1 MADARR
7 SVSFTVYSPRVTEV
21 EAFQA
26 AVQARVQ
33 CLNAWNTADINQILQ
48 EELQNRLVATAEQDT
63 PSCPNAIAPVKRMW
77 QCHREIRTLQRTPTE
92 ETVVLCAALKQE
104 FAALQKQVRSMSKL
118 RRQTFIDECVNKA
131 TQAARIGD
139 VREIHVQVNRIAPKV
154 ARRQPQL
161 RNAQGLVMT
170 PAQETQAL
178 QEYWQGIY
186 CSHHSRSPEPL
197 SKYELP
203 RELLEKAL
211 AVLPQHKA
219 LPGHYAPSLA
229 WKLAAASISALAE
242 RTILQEKPC
251 LERFISSTT
260 RPLCEPFSI
269 FIKLARTTL
278 SVQDARFSDDIIQ
291 CEIRLEARLQHIA
304 RERNT
309 APMQPAPS
317 VFHCPDCDYQAG
329 SKAALTK
336 HRNKV
341 HQAALQPSHY
351 LEWKKVDRFENGTD
365 GLPTCRWC
373 GKLFS
378 SWQQL
383 QRHIHDQVCQ
393 QKMKQVPQT
402 TEEQDRPHT
411 QCDMVDC
418 AEDAPL
424 MPPVISSTETVP
436 IAQQHELTAEPQAND
451 GTSSLPLPPGTPFQA
466 PVADE
471 DISKPQPQ
479 TLQPTV
485 RDHQVMHTLRQA
497 TPMEALQKHTQLQ
510 AELLNHCG
518 LCRQWTPAR
527 GGTKIH
533 LRGSH
538 TKEWEQAGKVAEHE
552 CLAYASHI
560 TSTAGCPFCLAPKFA
575 DKRAARAHA
584 QNCQV
589 LFQIVFLR
597 ILSQPIMRLTA
608 RYFISS
614 ACLKGFIAPTRL
626 IRMAQSVEEILGP
639 LFPALSERSARDSGS
654 EGSNPLKRSKPDPA
668 TTAGVRGKGIGKAK
682 SKGKG
687 KSKGKWPQELTW
699 DAPQEARHR
708 PFGSATW
715 AWKHAPGLD
724 VEAAIYA
731 MARLCLRQ
739 ETELSELRQE
749 KSFMLHINSGPHGIL
764 KPLIQASV
772 KWNELRDQ
780 MKVDCSLKSELFRMT
795 LKETAARMEKFEQ
808 TPDSIA
814 AAEKANW
821 VTTQPLTWLYQKWDP
836 DAHLLVLDPSR
847 QGIPHQ
853 EVKALLESMSEAL
866 KQDPE
871 ALKQF
876 TPKRKLGRDHE
887 WSLSG
892 VHGDGGASQHPVPE
906 RQKHGRE
913 AEEVRSLTWRY
924 GSGVLADTSHQDC
937 VDKFF
942 WDNSCGC
949 ALASAATLLCDLRFT
964 GGLAAWEGRKNNN
977 AALSLQAQ
985 VKRTNNP
992 PTDLTWALVSAMGK
1006 KSKATWRRQGTR
1018 PGKWQRNNPVAP
1030 EEDEAANADTGAA
1043 ATPGPVGLPLVV
1055 RAQPVEAAIDEEDD
1069 LASEVHEA
1077 SLSSCMDQLH
1087 ALPEPSLSDGA
1098 SEPASSSTG
1107 APIASQT
1114 QEQLEL
1120 ITSSPELIPAS
1131 PSPPTPPRPR
1141 QGTRAADDAME
1152 LLPDV
1157 RVNRVGGELRRV
1169 SYPPLVEQRDGETRL
1184 AYLRR
1189 AIEESL
1195 AFKRRQES
1203 QQRDLSAGKRS
1214 QSPTAAF
1221 VLSSIFARGRAHFM
1235 CLAWCMFAV
1244 VFVLRTLQRTP
1255 TEETVV
1261 LCAALKQEFT
1271 ALQKQVRSMS
1281 KLRRQTF
1288 IDECVNKATQAA
1300 RIGDIREIH
1309 VQVNRI
1315 APKVA
1320 RRQPQLRNA
1329 QGLIMT
1335 PAQETQALQEY
1346 WQGIYCSQH
1355 PRPPEPLSKYELP
1368 KEMLEKA
1375 LATLPQHKALP
1386 GHYAPSLAWKLA
1398 AASISA
1404 LAERTI
1410 LQAVAQQRITLQQR
1424 AAGAILSYKRME
1436 DLTATR
1442 RGLTP
1447 AAAQR
1452 VAASYYRQLRT
1463 TLSVQDARFSD
1474 DIVQCEIRLEAQLQQ
1489 IVRDRNT
1496 APMHLAPSV
1505 FPCPDC
1511 DYQAGSKAALTK
1523 HRNKVHQA
1531 ALQPSHYLEWKK
1543 VDRFEHGT
1551 NGLPTCRWCGKLFS
1565 SWQQLQRH
1573 IHDQVCHQTMRQVP
1587 KISEEQDGPH
1597 TQCDMEDC
1605 AEDAPLM
1612 PPAISPTETVPIAH
1626 QNELTAEPKA
1636 NDDTSSLTLPPGTP
1650 FQAPVADDDISEP
1663 QPQPLQPTV
1672 RDHQVMHTLWQATPL
1687 EALKKALVLFQ
1698 IVFLRVLSQPRS
1710 EGSNPLKRS
1719 KPDPATTAG
1728 VRGKGI
1734 GKAKGKDKGKSK
1746 GRWSEELTWA
1756 AIYAMAKLCLR
1767 QETELSELRQESL
1780 LLHVSAGPHGI
1791 LKPLIQASVKWNE
1804 LRNQMKVDYSL
1815 KSELFRVMLK
1825 ETAARMEKFEQT
1837 PDSIAAAEKANWV
1850 TTQPLTWL
1858 YQK

>member
-1 MADARR
+1 T
-7 SVSFTVYSPRVTEV
+7 S
-21 EAFQA
+21 
-26 AVQARVQ
+26 
-33 CLNAWNTADINQILQ
+33 
-48 EELQNRLVATAEQDT
+48 
-63 PSCPNAIAPVKRMW
+63 
-77 QCHREIRTLQRTPTE
+77 
-92 ETVVLCAALKQE
+92 
-104 FAALQKQVRSMSKL
+104 
-118 RRQTFIDECVNKA
+118 
-131 TQAARIGD
+131 
-139 VREIHVQVNRIAPKV
+139 
-154 ARRQPQL
+154 
-161 RNAQGLVMT
+161 
-170 PAQETQAL
+170 
-178 QEYWQGIY
+178 
-186 CSHHSRSPEPL
+186 
-197 SKYELP
+197 LP
-203 RELLEKAL
+203 REGSKQLRIWQACVVTSLLYSLPQVGTLPDSRFTSRAL
-211 AVLPQHKA
+211 AINSFAKVIT
-219 LPGHYAPSLA
+219 SV
-229 WKLAAASISALAE
+229 
-242 RTILQEKPC
+242 
-251 LERFISSTT
+251 
-260 RPLCEPFSI
+260 
-269 FIKLARTTL
+269 TTL

-291 CEIRLEARLQHIA
+291 CEIRLE
-304 RERNT
+304 
-309 APMQPAPS
+309 
-317 VFHCPDCDYQAG
+317 AG

-479 TLQPTV
+479 
-485 RDHQVMHTLRQA
+485 QA

-518 LCRQWTPAR
+518 
-527 GGTKIH
+527 
-533 LRGSH
+533 
-538 TKEWEQAGKVAEHE
+538 
-552 CLAYASHI
+552 
-560 TSTAGCPFCLAPKFA
+560 
-575 DKRAARAHA
+575 
-584 QNCQV
+584 
-589 LFQIVFLR
+589 
-597 ILSQPIMRLTA
+597 
-608 RYFISS
+608 
-614 ACLKGFIAPTRL
+614 
-626 IRMAQSVEEILGP
+626 
-639 LFPALSERSARDSGS
+639 S

-668 TTAGVRGKGIGKAK
+668 TT
-682 SKGKG
+682 
-687 KSKGKWPQELTW
+687 ELTW
-699 DAPQEARHR
+699 DAPQEARHQS
-708 PFGSATW
+708 FGLAPW

-892 VHGDGGASQHPVPE
+892 VQGDGASKRPVPE

-1055 RAQPVEAAIDEEDD
+1055 RAQPVEAAIDEE
-1069 LASEVHEA
+1069 APEAHEA
-1077 SLSSCMDQLH
+1077 SIDSCIDQLH

-1169 SYPPLVEQRDGETRL
+1169 SYPPLIAQRDGETRL

-1355 PRPPEPLSKYELP
+1355 PRQPEPLSKYELP
-1368 KEMLEKA
+1368 REMLEKA
-1375 LATLPQHKALP
+1375 LAVLPQHKALP

-1672 RDHQVMHTLWQATPL
+1672 RDHQVMHTLRQATPL